1 MVGGL
6 GGGGGGREEEGG
18 YLLEIAS
25 HPSGETGLSTS
36 LLVSYIDANF
46 C

>member
-1 MVGGL
+1 MGVGV
-6 GGGGGGREEEGG
+6 GGGGRKRGDTCF
-18 YLLEIAS
+18 EIAS
-25 HPSGETGLSTS
+25 HPSGETGISTS